1 MAKIILC
8 IEDQPGDKVKVTC
21 DPTFETMMLI
31 AKHGKL
37 ESSHGYAFKA
47 INAIREES
55 KSKEPS
61 LIKIPRIRL
70 N

>member
-1 MAKIILC
+1 MAKIILT
-8 IEDQPGDKVKVTC
+8 IEDSPGDKVKVTC

-37 ESSHGYAFKA
+37 ESSHGYAFAA
-47 INAIREES
+47 INAIRKES

-61 LIKIPRIRL
+61 LIKIPRIHL